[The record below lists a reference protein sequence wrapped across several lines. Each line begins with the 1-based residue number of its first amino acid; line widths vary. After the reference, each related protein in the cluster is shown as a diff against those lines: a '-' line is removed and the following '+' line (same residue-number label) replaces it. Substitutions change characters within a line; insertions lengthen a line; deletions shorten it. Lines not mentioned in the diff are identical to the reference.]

1 MAVIEKVATITAKGQ
16 TTIPKA
22 VRQALGAGY
31 GDRIAYRID
40 EHGVSL
46 HRVETADDPALGAFL
61 EFLAT
66 DIRAHPERIRS
77 VSPQLRARIE
87 ALTAGVEV
95 DLNAPIEGAV
105 AL

>member
-1 MAVIEKVATITAKGQ
+1 MPIIEKVATAKGQ
-16 TTIPKA
+16 TTTPNA
-22 VRQALGAGY
+22 VR
-31 GDRIAYRID
+31 
-40 EHGVSL
+40 
-46 HRVETADDPALGAFL
+46 AFL
-61 EFLAT
+61 EFLAS

-87 ALTAGVEV
+87 ALIAGLEI